1 MDPTPPSGTLTIQKS
16 DVWMPI
22 MEIEILGSVNLS
34 RKTALNRIACSALA
48 IPDRTLFVAEES
60 PEPCHDPTANPTS
73 NSGGAVCRASAGA

>member
-1 MDPTPPSGTLTIQKS
+1 
-16 DVWMPI
+16 
-22 MEIEILGSVNLS
+22 VNLS